1 MGVAQPPLCC
11 VLSQSSVDYTGS
23 QALLGIDHST
33 GGIHT
38 LVCTPLVCTLLMGR
52 FVVECFNAMME
63 TFVYNIH

>member
-1 MGVAQPPLCC
+1 MSHIG
-11 VLSQSSVDYTGS
+11 SQS
-23 QALLGIDHST
+23 LLGIDHST

-38 LVCTPLVCTLLMGR
+38 LACTPLVCTLLMGR